1 MLKSYFTIAGRD
13 VVKHKSHLLINV
25 AGLAFGICACIVSF
39 LVSDS
44 KFNLDNFDSDVN
56 GVYRVVGTMQ
66 TSSKAAADF
75 LSRNVSEV
83 AVFKCQ
89 VPSFKPKPV
98 LIHVG
103 SIRILNA
110 DEIPKKFD
118 NPGWCSRR

>member
-13 VVKHKSHLLINV
+13 VVKHKSHLLINM

-44 KFNLDNFDSDVN
+44 KFSLDNFDRDAN
-56 GVYRVVGTMQ
+56 AVYRVGATLQ
-66 TSSKAAADF
+66 TSSGVADIF
-75 LSRNVSEV
+75 TRNASEV

-89 VPSFKPKPV
+89 VRRLEPKPL
-98 LIHVG
+98 LIADG
-103 SIRILNA
+103 SIRKPDA
-110 DEIPKKFD
+110 DELPKKFD